1 MAVEEAAAS
10 MVGMGG
16 RGCPGLDLGLGLGLG
31 RGVNLIVDVD
41 MDFGGNG

>member
-16 RGCPGLDLGLGLGLG
+16 RGCPGLDLGLGLG

>member
-1 MAVEEAAAS
+1 MAVEEAAVS

-16 RGCPGLDLGLGLGLG
+16 RGCPGLDLGLGLG